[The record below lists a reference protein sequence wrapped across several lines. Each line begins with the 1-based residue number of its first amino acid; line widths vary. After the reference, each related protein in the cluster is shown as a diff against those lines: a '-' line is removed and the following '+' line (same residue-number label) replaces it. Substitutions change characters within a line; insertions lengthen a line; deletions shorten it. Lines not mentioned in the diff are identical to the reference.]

1 MRRNRPRKNPLSL
14 GEKIFCPGKPYRCM
28 RGIFTAIPAVFGYHH
43 RPERYFVVGM
53 AIYKDM
59 Q

>member
-1 MRRNRPRKNPLSL
+1 
-14 GEKIFCPGKPYRCM
+14 M